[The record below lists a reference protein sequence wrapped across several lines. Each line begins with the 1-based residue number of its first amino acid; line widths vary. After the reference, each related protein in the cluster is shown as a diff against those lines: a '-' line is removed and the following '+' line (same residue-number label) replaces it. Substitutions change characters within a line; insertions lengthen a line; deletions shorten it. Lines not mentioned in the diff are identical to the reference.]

1 MLKLS
6 KLTWQPPEGGQIIKG
21 MDLAIPD
28 GKLVVLTGPNGG
40 GKTTLAKLIAGTLS
54 SSSGEVAVGARPGTR
69 GPAVVLVSHRA
80 STMKIADEVRVM

>member
-40 GKTTLAKLIAGTLS
+40 GKTTLAKLIAGLEKS
-54 SSSGEVAVGARPGTR
+54 FPDLKQKVMGAMQ
-69 GPAVVLVSHRA
+69 RA
-80 STMKIADEVRVM
+80 HLDGWG